1 VKQEVYMHV
10 FIAGANGQIGQHLL
24 QEMAN
29 SDHEARALVRHP
41 DQGPELQK
49 LGATETVLGDLEH
62 DCSEAMRGCDAV
74 IFTAGS
80 GPHTGPDKT
89 IDVDQDGAIR
99 LVDTAK
105 AMGIKRFIMVSSMRA
120 EEPEK
125 GPEKLQHYLRAK
137 RNADEHLK
145 NSGLNYTIV
154 RPGRLTNEDG
164 TGKVAVSERL
174 ASFAEIP
181 RQDVARVLLAVLDSD
196 NTDNRVFD
204 VVSGDTAVVDALAK
218 L

>member
-1 VKQEVYMHV
+1 MHV

-24 QEMAN
+24 REMAD

-41 DQGPELQK
+41 DQGPELQQ
-49 LGATETVLGDLEH
+49 LGATETVLGDLEK
-62 DCSEAMRGCDAV
+62 DCSEAMKGCDAV

-89 IDVDQDGAIR
+89 VDVDQDGAIR
-99 LVDTAK
+99 LVDTAR

-125 GPEKLQHYLRAK
+125 GPEKLRHYLWAK
-137 RNADEHLK
+137 HNADEHLK

-154 RPGRLTNEDG
+154 RPGQLTNDDG
-164 TGKVAVSERL
+164 TGRVAASGRL
-174 ASFAEIP
+174 KEFGKIP
-181 RQDVARVLLAVLDSD
+181 RQDVARVLLAVLDSESTS
-196 NTDNRVFD
+196 NLVFD
-204 VVSGDTAVVDALAK
+204 VVSGDTPVSEALAK

>member
-1 VKQEVYMHV
+1 MHV

-24 QEMAN
+24 REMED
-29 SDHEARALVRHP
+29 SDHEARALIRHP
-41 DQGPELQK
+41 DQGPELQQ
-49 LGATETVLGDLEH
+49 LGATETVLGDLEQ
-62 DCSEAMRGCDAV
+62 DCSEAMKGCDAV

-89 IDVDQDGAIR
+89 IDVDQDSAIR

-125 GPEKLQHYLRAK
+125 GPEKLRHYLRAK
-137 RNADEHLK
+137 HNADEHLR

-154 RPGRLTNEDG
+154 RPGQLTNDDG
-164 TGKVAVSERL
+164 TGKVAVSAKLEDFGKI
-174 ASFAEIP
+174 S

-196 NTDNRVFD
+196 TTTDRVFD
-204 VVSGDTAVVDALAK
+204 VVSGDTSVPEALAK

>member
-1 VKQEVYMHV
+1 MHV

-24 QEMAN
+24 REMADSN
-29 SDHEARALVRHP
+29 HEVRALIRHP
-41 DQGPELQK
+41 DQGPELQQ
-49 LGATETVLGDLEH
+49 LGATETVLGDLEQ

-89 IDVDQDGAIR
+89 IDVDQEGAIR
-99 LVDTAK
+99 LVDTARV
-105 AMGIKRFIMVSSMRA
+105 MGIKRFIMVSSMRA

-125 GPEKLQHYLRAK
+125 GPEKLRHYLWAK
-137 RNADEHLK
+137 HNADEHLK

-154 RPGRLTNEDG
+154 RPGRLTDDDG
-164 TGKVAVSERL
+164 TGKVAVSARL
-174 ASFAEIP
+174 EGFGKIP

-196 NTDNRVFD
+196 TATNRVFD
-204 VVSGDTAVVDALAK
+204 VVSGDTPVPQALAK

>member
-1 VKQEVYMHV
+1 MHV
-10 FIAGANGQIGQHLL
+10 FIAGANGQIGQYLL
-24 QEMAN
+24 QEMAD
-29 SDHEARALVRHP
+29 SDHEARALIRHP
-41 DQGPELQK
+41 GQGPELQQ
-49 LGATETVLGDLEH
+49 LGATETVLGDLEQ

-89 IDVDQDGAIR
+89 IDVDQEGAIR
-99 LVDTAK
+99 LVDTAR

-125 GPEKLQHYLRAK
+125 GPEKIRHYLRAK

-164 TGKVAVSERL
+164 TGKVAVSSKLE
-174 ASFAEIP
+174 AFGEIP
-181 RQDVARVLLAVLDSD
+181 REDVARVLLAVLDSD

-204 VVSGDTAVVDALAK
+204 VVSGDTPVAEALVNDRAGF

>member
-1 VKQEVYMHV
+1 MHV

-24 QEMAN
+24 REMAD
-29 SDHEARALVRHP
+29 SDHEARALIRHQ
-41 DQGPELQK
+41 DQGPELQQ
-49 LGATETVLGDLEH
+49 LGATETVMGDLEH
-62 DCSEAMRGCDAV
+62 DCSEAMKGCDAV

-99 LVDTAK
+99 LVDTAR

-120 EEPEK
+120 EEPAK
-125 GPEKLQHYLRAK
+125 GPEKLQHYLWAK
-137 RNADEHLK
+137 HNADEHLK

-154 RPGRLTNEDG
+154 RPGQLTNDDG
-164 TGKVAVSERL
+164 TGKVAVSARL
-174 ASFAEIP
+174 EDFGKIP
-181 RQDVARVLLAVLDSD
+181 RQDVARVLLAVLDSE
-196 NTDNRVFD
+196 NTTDRVFD
-204 VVSGDTAVVDALAK
+204 VVSGDTPVPEALAG

>member
-1 VKQEVYMHV
+1 MHV

-24 QEMAN
+24 RELAE

-49 LGATETVLGDLEH
+49 LGATETVLGDLEQ

-99 LVDTAK
+99 LVDTART
-105 AMGIKRFIMVSSMRA
+105 MGIKRFIMVSSMGA
-120 EEPEK
+120 GAPEK
-125 GPEKLQHYLRAK
+125 GPEKLRHYLQAK
-137 RNADEHLK
+137 HNADEHLK
-145 NSGLNYTIV
+145 SSGLNFTIV
-154 RPGRLTNEDG
+154 RPGRLTDDEG
-164 TGKVAVSERL
+164 TGKVAVSAGLEN
-174 ASFAEIP
+174 FGQIP

-196 NTDNRVFD
+196 NTENRVFD
-204 VVSGDTAVVDALAK
+204 VVSGDTPVPEALAR

>member
-1 VKQEVYMHV
+1 MHV

-24 QEMAN
+24 REIADSN
-29 SDHEARALVRHP
+29 HEARALIRHP
-41 DQGPELQK
+41 DQGPELQQ
-49 LGATETVLGDLEH
+49 LGATETVLGDLEQ

-74 IFTAGS
+74 IFAAGS

-105 AMGIKRFIMVSSMRA
+105 AMGIKRFIIVSSMGA
-120 EEPEK
+120 GAPEK

-137 RNADEHLK
+137 HNADEHLK
-145 NSGLNYTIV
+145 NSGLDYTIV
-154 RPGRLTNEDG
+154 RPGRLTDDDG
-164 TGKVAVSERL
+164 TGKVTVSADLKEVGK
-174 ASFAEIP
+174 IP

-196 NTDNRVFD
+196 NATDAVFD
-204 VVSGDTAVVDALAK
+204 VVSGETPVPEALAK

>member
-1 VKQEVYMHV
+1 MHV

-24 QEMAN
+24 REIADSN
-29 SDHEARALVRHP
+29 HEARALIRHP
-41 DQGPELQK
+41 DQGPELQQ
-49 LGATETVLGDLEH
+49 LGATETVLGDLEQ

-74 IFTAGS
+74 IFAAGS

-99 LVDTAK
+99 LIDTAK
-105 AMGIKRFIMVSSMRA
+105 AMGIKRFIIVSSMGA
-120 EEPEK
+120 GAPEK

-137 RNADEHLK
+137 HNADEHLK
-145 NSGLNYTIV
+145 NSGLDYTIV
-154 RPGRLTNEDG
+154 RPGRLTDDDG
-164 TGKVAVSERL
+164 TGKVTVSADLKEVGK
-174 ASFAEIP
+174 IP

-196 NTDNRVFD
+196 NATDAVFD
-204 VVSGDTAVVDALAK
+204 VVSGDTPVSEALAK